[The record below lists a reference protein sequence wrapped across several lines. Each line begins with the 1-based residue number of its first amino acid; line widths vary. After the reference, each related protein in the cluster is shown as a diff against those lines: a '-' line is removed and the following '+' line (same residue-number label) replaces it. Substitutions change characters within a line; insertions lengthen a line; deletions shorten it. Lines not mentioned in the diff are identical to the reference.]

1 MKTINYTWAINE
13 AIMEE
18 MERDE
23 TVFIA
28 GEDVAKIGG
37 PFGATRGL
45 LEKFGTKRVKD
56 TPISENTIV
65 GLAVGAAATGM
76 RPIVEVMFMDFF
88 GLCLDQV
95 YNQAAKMR
103 YIFAGAFKMPI
114 VIRTLVGAETN
125 IGPQHSQSM
134 EAWLAH
140 VPGLKVIMPSTV
152 YDVKGLLKAAVRDD
166 NPVVFIEHLAHYR
179 IKGDIP
185 EEEYTLPIG
194 VADIKRSGRDVTVVA
209 TGLMVQRALNAAAA
223 LSAEGIELEVIDPR
237 TISPLDST
245 AIIRSV
251 EKTGRL
257 AIVTGSLKPCGIGA
271 EIAALIAE
279 QDPSMLRAPVRRVTP
294 PFTPSPFGLR
304 FEEFLYPKE
313 QTIIEAVRDILRLSK
328 DRA

>member
-1 MKTINYTWAINE
+1 MKTINYTWAVNE
-13 AIMEE
+13 AIKEE

-37 PFGATRGL
+37 PFGASRGL
-45 LEKFGTKRVKD
+45 LEKFGPKRVKD

-65 GLAVGAAATGM
+65 GLAVGAAATGL

-103 YIFAGAFKMPI
+103 YIFAGAFKMPL
-114 VIRTLVGAETN
+114 VIRTLVGAESN

-140 VPGLKVIMPSTV
+140 VPGLKVVMPSTV
-152 YDVKGLLKAAVRDD
+152 YDVKGLLKSAIRDD
-166 NPVVFIEHLAHYR
+166 NPVVFIEHLAHYK
-179 IKGDIP
+179 IKGEIP
-185 EEEYTLPIG
+185 EGDYTLPIG
-194 VADIKRSGRDVTVVA
+194 VADVKRSGKDVTVVA
-209 TGLMVQRALNAAAA
+209 TGLMVQRALNAAATLA
-223 LSAEGIELEVIDPR
+223 QEGIELEVIDPR
-237 TISPLDST
+237 TISPLDSQ
-245 AIIRSV
+245 AIIGSV

-257 AIVTGSLKPCGIGA
+257 VVVTGSLKPCGIGA
-271 EIAALIAE
+271 EIAAQVAE
-279 QDPSMLRAPVRRVTP
+279 KNPSMLKAPVKRITP
-294 PFTPSPFGLR
+294 PFTPSPFGQR

-313 QTIIEAVRDILRLSK
+313 PAIIDAVHAMLRTS
-328 DRA
+328 